1 MEQSQLEKDIEKYL
15 ADLKRIELKRD
26 TRRKINE
33 QGILGRDPRGKQILR
48 GV

>member
-33 QGILGRDPRGKQILR
+33 QRILAGDPRGKQIL
-48 GV
+48 